1 MSKKFVRGTAGLA
14 RRAWTAEYTTTPP
27 RFLVSMIIAQ
37 ALWFGVPPLWH
48 ALAAWVS
55 GVWS

>member
-1 MSKKFVRGTAGLA
+1 MSKKIVRGTAALA
-14 RRAWTAEYTTTPP
+14 RRAWTTEYTTTAP

-37 ALWFGVPPLWH
+37 ALWFGVPPLWR
-48 ALAAWVS
+48 AMTAWVT